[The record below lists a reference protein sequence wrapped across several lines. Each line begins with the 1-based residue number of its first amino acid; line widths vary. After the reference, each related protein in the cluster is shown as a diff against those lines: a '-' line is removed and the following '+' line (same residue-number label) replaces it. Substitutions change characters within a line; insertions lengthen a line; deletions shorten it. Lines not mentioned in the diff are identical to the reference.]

1 MKLAV
6 KKCLAC
12 TGGGLGGLLAGHA
25 GCLAATLWAG
35 LGAGVGAG
43 AAGAVIPL
51 SMLVFGTLASAAGLA
66 LWFRLRGATAP
77 LREKQVV
84 MASVLLGLLISIALH
99 HPLSSQ
105 TAEISFDPFAAF
117 CGQLP
122 V

>member
-25 GCLAATLWAG
+25 GCLAATI
-35 LGAGVGAG
+35 VAG
-43 AAGAVIPL
+43 AAAAMPL
-51 SMLVFGTLASAAGLA
+51 SMFIFGALASGAGLA
-66 LWFRLRGATAP
+66 LWFHLRGDAAS

-84 MASVLLGLLISIALH
+84 MASALLGLLISIALH
-99 HPLSSQ
+99 HPPASHSP
-105 TAEISFDPFAAF
+105 EISFDPFAAF

>member
-25 GCLAATLWAG
+25 GCLAATLWAS
-35 LGAGVGAG
+35 VGAG
-43 AAGAVIPL
+43 AAGAVLPL
-51 SMLVFGTLASAAGLA
+51 SMLVFGALASAAGLA